1 MRFDADPLASFV
13 GVIEAM
19 VNRPDLVDFLHWIC
33 VRSTV
38 LLDIAAAG
46 VMLADEDD
54 QLRVIAASNEETR
67 FLEIFTIQHK
77 EGVCFDVFQTGEAEQ
92 VSLAASAER
101 WPKFATVAR
110 AHGYRW
116 VAGLPLRYNGEI
128 LGTMNLFRGEE
139 KPLSQEDFRVAQ
151 ALTDVTTLA
160 LLQRRETAQARKHAK
175 ELQFALDSRVLI
187 DQAKGMLAERL
198 HITPDEAFN
207 LLRRRAR
214 DSNRK
219 LRAVADE
226 VVNRDGTT
234 RFSAG

>member
-1 MRFDADPLASFV
+1 MSLAADPLASFV

-19 VNRPDLVDFLHWIC
+19 VTRPDLVDFLHWIC

-46 VMLADEDD
+46 LMLADEDD
-54 QLRVIAASNEETR
+54 QLRVIAASNEETH
-67 FLEIFTIQHK
+67 FLEVFTLQHQ
-77 EGVCFDVFQTGEAEQ
+77 EGVCFDVFKTGEAEQ
-92 VSLAASAER
+92 ASLPASGDR
-101 WPKFATVAR
+101 WPTFSAVTQE
-110 AHGYRW
+110 HGYRW
-116 VAGLPLRYNGEI
+116 VAGLPLRYDGEI
-128 LGTMNLFRGEE
+128 LGTMNLFRAEE
-139 KPLSQEDFRVAQ
+139 KALSDEDFRMAQ

-187 DQAKGMLAERL
+187 EQAKGMLAERL

-207 LLRRRAR
+207 LMRRRAR

-219 LRAVADE
+219 LRAIADD

-234 RFSAG
+234 RFNAS